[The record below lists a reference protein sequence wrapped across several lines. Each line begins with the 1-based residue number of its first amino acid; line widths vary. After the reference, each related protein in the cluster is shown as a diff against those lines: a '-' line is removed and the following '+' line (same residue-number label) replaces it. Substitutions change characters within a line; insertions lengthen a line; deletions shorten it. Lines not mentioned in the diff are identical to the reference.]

1 MLKMKEKIIC
11 CILAGIM
18 FFMGMCLDTV
28 EADSSFSC
36 STKGISD
43 ATISSVD
50 YIVDDVETCT
60 PDMLNKSTIS
70 IRGNAANAV
79 NKWQSRAV
87 LLFFIAGIS
96 LQYLFYYQS
105 SECKEDGQ
113 LLLCR
118 SVAINYIHQ
127 KDGEK

>member
-1 MLKMKEKIIC
+1 MLKTNEKIIC
-11 CILAGIM
+11 CFLAIIM
-18 FFMGMCLDTV
+18 FFMGMCLETTK
-28 EADSSFSC
+28 ADSSFSC
-36 STKGISD
+36 AAISLSD

-50 YIVDDVETCT
+50 YITDDVETCT
-60 PDMLNKSTIS
+60 LDMLNKSTVS
-70 IRGNAANAV
+70 VRGNMANAM

-87 LLFFIAGIS
+87 LIFFIAGIS

-105 SECKEDGQ
+105 AECKEDGQ